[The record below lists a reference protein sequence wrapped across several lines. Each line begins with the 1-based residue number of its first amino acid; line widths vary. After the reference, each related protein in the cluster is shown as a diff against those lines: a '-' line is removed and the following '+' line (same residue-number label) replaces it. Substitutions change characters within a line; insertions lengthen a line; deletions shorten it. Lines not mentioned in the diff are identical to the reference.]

1 MSQEKV
7 AKKSDFLKVLISAIA
22 IQDGFNV
29 REEMGDID
37 ALAKSIAKI
46 GQKVPIVCSKVR
58 GAEEF
63 LLTAGHRR
71 LAAIKLA
78 NEKYGA
84 NIDRVDVMID
94 KGDDETRNMLMLL
107 DGEGSKPLT
116 NQEMVKGIKRLI
128 ELGVPKKEI
137 VDGLAMGLS
146 PAQRYNLVK
155 AAEAPEAVQK
165 MIEAGLISVAKVNAL
180 QREAKSDKELV
191 SLAEKA
197 IEDKSA
203 GKSEKKVPALVQK
216 LMDAVELNPKGKGAK
231 LVTAIANALK
241 DGASAEEIAELLK

>member
-1 MSQEKV
+1 
-7 AKKSDFLKVLISAIA
+7 
-22 IQDGFNV
+22 
-29 REEMGDID
+29 MGDID
-37 ALAKSIAKI
+37 ALAKSIAKM
-46 GQKVPIVCSKVR
+46 GQKVPVVCSKVR
-58 GAEEF
+58 GSEEF

-84 NIDRVDVMID
+84 NIDRVDVMLD

-116 NQEMVKGIKRLI
+116 NQEMVKGVSRLI
-128 ELGVPKKEI
+128 ELGVSKKDI

-155 AAEAPEAVQK
+155 AAEAPEAIQK
-165 MIEAGLISVAKVNAL
+165 MIEKGLISVAKVNAL
-180 QREAKSDKELV
+180 QREAKDEKELV
-191 SLAEKA
+191 SLAEKVVA
-197 IEDKSA
+197 DK
-203 GKSEKKVPALVQK
+203 KSGNKEKKVPAVVQK
-216 LMDAVELNPKGKGAK
+216 LIDAVELNPKGKGAK
-231 LVTAIANALK
+231 LAGAIANALK